1 VLKITQ
7 SPMRHP
13 LPVAPLLIRIVV
25 SIVGIVSVCISHASG
40 NDMTDSVRCSMQRMG
55 DLGSISLPIVTDIRS
70 CPDTI
75 LDIDGTKVQL
85 YTIACAAVTGN
96 MSFYTPELT
105 ESIIVDCAMLRV
117 RVNIVCTP
125 KQADSCMRQIRL
137 LSSLLHGSST
147 PRSSNE
153 WTVDYVVNGERRS
166 IQDMIVGR
174 PYPPSLSPNDREAL
188 RRLTVFIDSV
198 RMGMPR
204 YFMPIP
210 TLWQYEIVLSGL
222 LNSIAKD
229 VRRDYV
235 GLSLDSINESLE
247 LTESQRQLLVT
258 LVIQS
263 QMGRYFVSD
272 LGFYELYD
280 RQKSVD
286 STSLYAKQILTTLKR
301 LQRFPA
307 ESYDGRTIL
316 KTVETMLDEA
326 GSEADTV
333 HLYFWATWCGNCYAQ
348 MEQLRLYADSVRQR
362 GHEVLSFAIQS
373 TKSSYEVTK
382 TRLPGISKYLHHLE
396 DATLHAAF
404 SRAMGLSTVPRLLTV
419 SRDGSYYN
427 PKVVY
432 VR

>member
-1 VLKITQ
+1 
-7 SPMRHP
+7 
-13 LPVAPLLIRIVV
+13 
-25 SIVGIVSVCISHASG
+25 
-40 NDMTDSVRCSMQRMG
+40 MQRMG

-75 LDIDGTKVQL
+75 LDIDGTQVHL
-85 YTIACAAVTGN
+85 YTIACTAVTGN
-96 MSFYTPELT
+96 ISFYTPEFT
-105 ESIIVDCAMLRV
+105 ESIIVDCAMLRI

-125 KQADSCMRQIRL
+125 KQADSCQRQIRL
-137 LSSLLHGSST
+137 LNSLLHSPST

-153 WTVDYVVNGERRS
+153 WMVDYVVNGERQS
-166 IQDMIVGR
+166 IQDMTLSKTH
-174 PYPPSLSPNDREAL
+174 PSSLSVNDTEAL

-210 TLWQYEIVLSGL
+210 TLWQYESALSGL
-222 LNSIAKD
+222 LNSVAKD
-229 VRRDYV
+229 IRRDYV
-235 GLSLDSINESLE
+235 GLSLDSICESLK
-247 LTESQRQLLVT
+247 LTGSQRQLLVT

-272 LGFYELYD
+272 LGFYELYN
-280 RQKSVD
+280 RQRNVD
-286 STSLYAKQILTTLKR
+286 STTLYAKQILPMLKR
-301 LQRFPA
+301 LQRFSA
-307 ESYDGRTIL
+307 ESNDGRTIL
-316 KTVETMLDEA
+316 KTVETMLNEA
-326 GSEADTV
+326 GSKADTV

-373 TKSSYEVTK
+373 TKSSYETTK
-382 TRLPGISKYLHHLE
+382 HRLPGVSKFLHHME

-404 SRAMGLSTVPRLLTV
+404 SRAFGLSTVPRLLTV